1 MRKRGGGWGGRLR
14 STDSDAPHGSEAWL
28 LQLRRRLRSRRPGAG
43 RRLWAGPTRIRRD
56 PAEATAGAEGRTQTE
71 PQSGKKG
78 LWLLA
83 WLARFCS
90 ISHFGSFMLF
100 SIFYAAWLR
109 TRRATAAPAQF
120 GFARFQISPLGCR
133 WHHPD
138 LVCSTDL
145 NPKPNTATGGC
156 AQPVQPWAFPW
167 VRASKASG
175 VRI

>member
-1 MRKRGGGWGGRLR
+1 MA
-14 STDSDAPHGSEAWL
+14 DSDAGWETRVGDVQVGAGLCIKLFYLKASTADFG
-28 LQLRRRLRSRRPGAG
+28 RPGQRGLADG
-43 RRLWAGPTRIRRD
+43 
-56 PAEATAGAEGRTQTE
+56 
-71 PQSGKKG
+71 G

-145 NPKPNTATGGC
+145 NPKPNTATGVVCPTSAAVGITVG
-156 AQPVQPWAFPW
+156 PRF
-167 VRASKASG
+167 
-175 VRI
+175 